1 MSVTCLM
8 FGLLFTL
15 FAPAPSSAPPS
26 TRLSASPLTVRLKS
40 GVLEGVRFGPAPNEV
55 AFLGIPY
62 AAPPVGARRWTPP
75 QPVSPWSG
83 VRKATTFGASCPQLP
98 QRWLRDLA
106 WNEDCLHVSVWT
118 TAPGPSAKLPVV
130 VWLHGG
136 SNKAGRSHNDLIGPA
151 LARRGV
157 VFVAVNYRLGPFGFL
172 AHPWLTAESGHRSS
186 GNYGLLDQLE
196 ALRWVRENIAAFGG
210 DPARVTLMGQSAGA
224 VDACL
229 LMTSPLAAGLFHRA
243 ILHSGECQ
251 ATLTADIRATLRFN
265 GISGSGEAMG
275 QRLARALAVTSVA
288 ALRDVPAETI
298 MSTWRGH
305 SDLTFGTIV
314 DGWVIPDQPA
324 RIVAAGK
331 HLDIPVLV
339 GSNTDEATIFNLG
352 AIQTVDQYKAYLAAD
367 TGPYADRQLQ
377 AYPVV
382 TDAEVPTRFLQLMTD
397 SFGFGAHAL
406 ARAVTRTGQRAYL
419 YSFSYASRGA
429 RASLGAFHGAE
440 LMVLGGV
447 YPDDW
452 ERAEDD
458 DRLGEAMRGY
468 WVRFAATGDPNEV
481 SNATS
486 NGTSNATTPRWRAY
500 DPSEDQCLD
509 LGRTIAMR
517 PVPRAAQLAA
527 LESIM
532 QRIVAE
538 TNAEARPD

>member
-8 FGLLFTL
+8 FALLFTL
-15 FAPAPSSAPPS
+15 SVPAPPSAPP
-26 TRLSASPLTVRLKS
+26 PTVRLKA
-40 GVLEGVRFGPAPNEV
+40 GVVEGVRFGPAPNEV

-62 AAPPVGARRWTPP
+62 AAPPVGALRWTPP
-75 QPVSPWSG
+75 RPVSAWSG

-98 QRWLRDLA
+98 QRWLPDVE

-118 TAPGPSAKLPVV
+118 TAPTSSPRQRAEHEAKQSAKRPVV

-136 SNKAGRSHNDLIGPA
+136 SNKAGNSHHDLIGPA

-210 DPARVTLMGQSAGA
+210 DPARVTLMGHSAGA

-229 LMTSPLAAGLFHRA
+229 LMVSPLAAGLFHRA

-251 ATLTADIRATLRFN
+251 ATLTADIRTTLHYN
-265 GISGSGEAMG
+265 GITGNGEEMG

-298 MSTWRGH
+298 LSTWR
-305 SDLTFGTIV
+305 DQPELAFETIV
-314 DGWVIPDQPA
+314 DGWVIPNQPA
-324 RIVAAGK
+324 RTFATGK
-331 HLDIPVLV
+331 QLDIPVLV

-352 AIQTVDQYKAYLAAD
+352 AIKTVAQYKAYLAAD
-367 TGPYADRQLQ
+367 TGAYADRQLET
-377 AYPVV
+377 YPVA
-382 TDAEVPTRFLQLMTD
+382 TDAEVPARFLQLMTD

-406 ARAVTRTGQRAYL
+406 ARSVTRTGQRAYL
-419 YSFSYASRGA
+419 YSYSYAGRGTGA
-429 RASLGAFHGAE
+429 PAGAFHGAE

-447 YPDDW
+447 FPGDW
-452 ERAEDD
+452 KRAEDD

-468 WVRFAATGDPNEV
+468 WVRFATTGDPNGG
-481 SNATS
+481 STATS
-486 NGTSNATTPRWRAY
+486 PRWRAY
-500 DPSEDQCLD
+500 DPSDDQCLD
-509 LGRTIAMR
+509 LGPTIAMR
-517 PVPRAAQLAA
+517 PVPRAAQFTA
-527 LESIM
+527 LDRIM
-532 QRIVAE
+532 QRILAE
-538 TNAEARPD
+538 TTKAPSSP